1 MCGIHELLV
10 CHELLVWGVPASYTC
25 GNVSQ
30 MQEAGNQPSAVTREG
45 KDREAERKNANLLEV
60 SCAEQYVTAL
70 DGEFVQQDL
79 VLRPHRS
86 NVHAVLVRQERVDCF
101 LLLLLGRFLLGVRG
115 GEGACIMRIKK
126 S

>member
-1 MCGIHELLV
+1 M
-10 CHELLVWGVPASYTC
+10 
-25 GNVSQ
+25 
-30 MQEAGNQPSAVTREG
+30 
-45 KDREAERKNANLLEV
+45 
-60 SCAEQYVTAL
+60 TAL

-115 GEGACIMRIKK
+115 GEGACINANKEELDKHRRKQVK
-126 S
+126 LTTATPSTRWALP